1 MKCVEN
7 SEQFE
12 AAFLISLSI
21 FIQVLL
27 KLHIYLLL
35 KVTIDHTL
43 GSALR
48 LQHSCSH
55 GNKKRDFFFES
66 SPQNGF
72 FPQHGRTC
80 HVSLLPT
87 ELTILSHFKTLKGIP
102 RSVTTQSA
110 RNSSD
115 HFHGALRGSCG
126 RFIGVLF
133 HVLLLRASHAQS
145 KLIRREK
152 IRETI
157 DVLFYL
163 SAVPG

>member
-1 MKCVEN
+1 MFICRLKGPYLLIVKSMKCVEN

-55 GNKKRDFFFES
+55 GNKKRDFFLKAHLKMA
-66 SPQNGF
+66 F
-72 FPQHGRTC
+72 FHSTAEPVT
-80 HVSLLPT
+80 SLCCPL
-87 ELTILSHFKTLKGIP
+87 
-102 RSVTTQSA
+102 
-110 RNSSD
+110 N
-115 HFHGALRGSCG
+115 
-126 RFIGVLF
+126 
-133 HVLLLRASHAQS
+133 
-145 KLIRREK
+145 
-152 IRETI
+152 
-157 DVLFYL
+157 
-163 SAVPG
+163 